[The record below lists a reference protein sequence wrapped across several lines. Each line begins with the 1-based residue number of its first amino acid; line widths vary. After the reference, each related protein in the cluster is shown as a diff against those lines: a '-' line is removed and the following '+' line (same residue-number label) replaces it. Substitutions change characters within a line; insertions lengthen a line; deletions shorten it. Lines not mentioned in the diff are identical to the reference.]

1 MSGGL
6 EGGSGGEDLAQCPPS
21 QETGACIFPSTWM
34 NIYFAVL
41 PVAMVRPRHVLCV
54 CSFADAR
61 LLPQRHTRTM
71 WC

>member
-6 EGGSGGEDLAQCPPS
+6 EGGNEREDLAPIS
-21 QETGACIFPSTWM
+21 GDWRLYFPSTWM

-61 LLPQRHTRTM
+61 LLPQRHAQTM